1 MYTKPTYFAEEVSQ
15 HDSVVRISRFAIQ
28 ALTKYASKS
37 MMMIQ
42 EASNPMFAQWAA
54 TLWR

>member
-1 MYTKPTYFAEEVSQ
+1 MYTKLTYFAEEVSQ
-15 HDSVVRISRFAIQ
+15 DDRVVRICPFAIQ

-42 EASNPMFAQWAA
+42 EASNPTFAQLAA

>member
-1 MYTKPTYFAEEVSQ
+1 MYTKLTYFAEEVSQ
-15 HDSVVRISRFAIQ
+15 DDRVVRICPFEIQ

-42 EASNPMFAQWAA
+42 EGSNPMFTQLA
-54 TLWR
+54 TILWR